1 MAETT
6 VAKVYAALP
15 GSVDS
20 IEVSTGLTRKMIIKT
35 LSNMTHRKQI
45 KMTGKRGPDRK
56 WSVRKGGGTPLHVR
70 HVKVTKAIAA
80 KAVAKAKTGK
90 GVYKR
95 RKKKKPAALL
105 LQLDIINTRL
115 KIIED
120 VLGI

>member
-15 GSVDS
+15 GTVIS
-20 IEVSTGLTRKMIIKT
+20 IEASSGLPRKLIIKT

-45 KMTGKRGPDRK
+45 KMTGKRGPSRK
-56 WSVRKGGGTPLHVR
+56 WSVRKGGGTPKHVA
-70 HVKVTKAIAA
+70 HVKPTA
-80 KAVAKAKTGK
+80 KPTTGK
-90 GVYKR
+90 GIYKR

-115 KIIED
+115 KVIED

>member
-6 VAKVYAALP
+6 VAKVYTALP

-20 IEVSTGLTRKMIIKT
+20 IEASTGLSRKLIIKT

-56 WSVRKGGGTPLHVR
+56 WSVRKGGGTPKHVR
-70 HVKVTKAIAA
+70 HVKPTANPT
-80 KAVAKAKTGK
+80 TGK
-90 GVYKR
+90 RTYVR

>member
-15 GSVDS
+15 GTVIS
-20 IEVSTGLTRKMIIKT
+20 IEASSGLPRKLIIKT

-45 KMTGKRGPDRK
+45 KMTGDRGPERQ
-56 WSVRKGGGTPLHVR
+56 WSVRKGGSMPKHVGQ
-70 HVKVTKAIAA
+70 VKKTA
-80 KAVAKAKTGK
+80 KPTAKPTTGK
-90 GVYKR
+90 GIYKR

-115 KIIED
+115 KVIED

>member
-6 VAKVYAALP
+6 VAKVYGALP
-15 GSVDS
+15 GSVHS
-20 IEVSTGLTRKMIIKT
+20 IEASTGLTRKLITKT

-45 KMTGKRGPDRK
+45 KMTGKRGPDRT
-56 WSVRKGGGTPLHVR
+56 WSVRKGGGMPKHVR
-70 HVKVTKAIAA
+70 R
-80 KAVAKAKTGK
+80 VAKVAKPTVKPTTGK
-90 GVYKR
+90 GIYKR

>member
-15 GSVDS
+15 GTVDS
-20 IEVSTGLTRKMIIKT
+20 IEVKTGLPRKMIIKT
-35 LSNMTHRKQI
+35 LSNMTHREQI
-45 KMTGKRGPDRK
+45 KMTGKRGPGRK
-56 WSVRKGGGTPLHVR
+56 WSVRKGGVTPLHVR
-70 HVKVTKAIAA
+70 HVKVKKAI
-80 KAVAKAKTGK
+80 AKAKTGK

-105 LQLDIINTRL
+105 LQLDIINKRL
-115 KIIED
+115 DDIEG

>member
-6 VAKVYAALP
+6 VAKVYTALP

-20 IEVSTGLTRKMIIKT
+20 IEASTGLSRKLIIKT

-45 KMTGKRGPDRK
+45 KMTGKRGPGRK
-56 WSVRKGGGTPLHVR
+56 WSVRKGGGMPKHVR
-70 HVKVTKAIAA
+70 HVKVA
-80 KAVAKAKTGK
+80 KPTAKPTTGK
-90 GVYKR
+90 GIYKR